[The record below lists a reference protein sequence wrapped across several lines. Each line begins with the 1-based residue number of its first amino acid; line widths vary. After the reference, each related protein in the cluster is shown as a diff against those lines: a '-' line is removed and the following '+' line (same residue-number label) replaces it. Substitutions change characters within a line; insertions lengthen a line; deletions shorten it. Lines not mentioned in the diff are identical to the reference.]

1 MADGKYILQREIWM
15 VRKILAA
22 LVFVFG
28 FSGFGV
34 AGGHLENEKSPEKF
48 LQYYFD
54 AFNAQDAKKLDTV
67 FAKPFQRI
75 RNGETISYT
84 SWREYINFELIKETG
99 WKRSIINETE
109 VVYDSE
115 KTAVVRIIFSRLD
128 ASDNIV
134 AKAEAA
140 MVVVKPDS
148 QWKLATILLPET
160 IPVGDNDK

>member
-1 MADGKYILQREIWM
+1 M
-15 VRKILAA
+15 VRKILSV

-28 FSGFGV
+28 LSGLAL
-34 AGGHLENEKSPEKF
+34 AGGHLENEKTPEKF

-67 FAKPFQRI
+67 FATPFQRI
-75 RNGETISYT
+75 RNGETVSYN
-84 SWREYINFELIKETG
+84 SWREYINFDVIKKTG
-99 WKRSIINETE
+99 WKRSVIDETE
-109 VVYDSE
+109 IVYDSD

>member
-1 MADGKYILQREIWM
+1 M

-28 FSGFGV
+28 FSGFAV

-115 KTAVVRIIFSRLD
+115 KLPSSASYSRVWTLPTI
-128 ASDNIV
+128 SLRRP
-134 AKAEAA
+134 
-140 MVVVKPDS
+140 KPLWS
-148 QWKLATILLPET
+148 L
-160 IPVGDNDK
+160 